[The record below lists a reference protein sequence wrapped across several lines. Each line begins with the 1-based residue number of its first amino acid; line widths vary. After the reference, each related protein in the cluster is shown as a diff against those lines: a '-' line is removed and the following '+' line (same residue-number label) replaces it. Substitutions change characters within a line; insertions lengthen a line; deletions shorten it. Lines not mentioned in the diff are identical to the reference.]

1 MADIYD
7 QLLEHSCSI
16 DIIDTHEHLSAFE
29 ALREKPTDI
38 LKEYL
43 NHYFNRDLVNA
54 GLPVS
59 DLEKLSDIE
68 LPVMQRWMIAEPY
81 WELARK
87 TGYGQTLD
95 IAVQGV
101 YGIDGIHRNT
111 IEELNIKFQES
122 LSGGQFH
129 YVLKEKC
136 RIKTSLLVDIQG
148 MGKPCDR
155 DFFRRAFDI
164 TYFVFPKTFEEL
176 AIVERESGIPIT
188 CLEDFK
194 QAFDICLEK
203 EIAEGAVCVKN
214 SLAYERPLIFTR
226 VTFQDAEED
235 FNAMYGRKHMPDWS
249 NRSLYAGKNLQDY
262 MMHHVLRRLNS
273 RGMTIQIHTGLL
285 EGIGNYIENS
295 NPALL
300 SNLFLEYQ
308 DVKFDIF
315 HIGYPFEKTLT
326 ALAKMFPN
334 VFIDMCWAHVI
345 SPSACIHILKE
356 WLDTV
361 TINKISAFGGDYRIV
376 DAIWGHLTIARRN
389 VCRALADKISE
400 GLFDLEEGKRVI
412 EQMFYG
418 NPKKLFNLDDL

>member
-1 MADIYD
+1 MAELFD
-7 QLLEHSCSI
+7 QLLEYACGI

-29 ALREKPTDI
+29 ETRDKPTDI
-38 LKEYL
+38 LREYL

-54 GLPVS
+54 GLP
-59 DLEKLSDIE
+59 LNQLNALSDIE
-68 LPVMQRWMIAEPY
+68 KPIMERWMIAEPY

-95 IAVQGV
+95 ISVMGV
-101 YGIDGIHRNT
+101 YGIKGIHRNT
-111 IEELNIKFQES
+111 VEELNHKFKES
-122 LSGGQFH
+122 LSGGQ
-129 YVLKEKC
+129 YQYILKEKC
-136 RIKTSLLVDIQG
+136 KIKTSLLVDIAG
-148 MGKPCDR
+148 LGKPCDR
-155 DFFRRAFDI
+155 NYFRRAFDI
-164 TYFVFPKTFEEL
+164 TYFVFPKSFEEL
-176 AIVERESGIPIT
+176 AIVERESGIRIK

-194 QAFDICLEK
+194 EAFDVCLEK
-203 EIAEGAVCVKN
+203 EIEAGAVCVKN
-214 SLAYERPLIFTR
+214 SLAYERPLLFKR
-226 VTFQDAEED
+226 VTAKNAEED
-235 FNAMYGRKHMPDWS
+235 FNEMWNRKHMPDWS
-249 NRSLYAGKNLQDY
+249 NRSLYAGQNLQDY

-285 EGIGNYIENS
+285 EGIGNYIANS

-300 SNLFLEYQ
+300 SNLFLEYEN
-308 DVKFDIF
+308 VKFDIF

-326 ALAKMFPN
+326 AMAKMFPN

-376 DAIWGHLTIARRN
+376 DAIYGHLTIARRN
-389 VCRALADKISE
+389 VCRALEAKISE

-412 EQMFYG
+412 SQLFYE
-418 NPKKLFNLDDL
+418 NPKKIFALNDL